1 VKTPVKL
8 ILVQKYIHLSNKQL
22 AKLLYG
28 EVNTNNL
35 SKVRVLKHRA
45 KKLLKSNGH
54 TMKAYIPVS
63 FNNFSHL
70 SFKDYEH
77 YETTSAFFHD
87 SVNDLNLRYLADVAG
102 YVNSRTMNNSH
113 FEALLFQYLQY
124 YINHF
129 ERNKKEN
136 IKLYVDTNK
145 NMLRGHHKNKALLYY
160 IIIIVYC
167 KHYRCPNSQNRDYIK
182 NIVFD
187 DNEDADHI
195 LNYYR
200 SSLMEVMA
208 KEIFL

>member
-1 VKTPVKL
+1 MKTPVKL
-8 ILVQKYIHLSNKQL
+8 LIVKKYIHYNNKEL

-28 EVNTNNL
+28 EVSANNL

-63 FNNFSHL
+63 FSNFAHL

-77 YETTSAFFHD
+77 YEVTSSFFHD

-102 YVNSRTMNNSH
+102 YVNSHVMNNSH

-129 ERNKKEN
+129 ERNKKGN
-136 IKLYVDTNK
+136 IKLYVDTKK
-145 NMLRGHHKNKALLYY
+145 NTLRGHHRNKALLYY
-160 IIIIVYC
+160 IIIVIYC
-167 KHYRCPNSQNRDYIK
+167 KHYRCANSQNRDYIK

-187 DNEDADHI
+187 DKEDADDI
-195 LNYYR
+195 LNYYH
-200 SSLMEVMA
+200 SSLIEVLWR
-208 KEIFL
+208 EIFL